1 MCKFCKLCKAI
12 LSSNCRGKEDG
23 MLFGERFEAK
33 ILVDDRSVREYVD
46 ADGTAWVRVCARRHS
61 CSPLSLRTP

>member
-1 MCKFCKLCKAI
+1 
-12 LSSNCRGKEDG
+12 

-46 ADGTAWVRVCARRHS
+46 ADGTAWVRVCARRLS
-61 CSPLSLRTP
+61 CSSLSLRTP

>member
-1 MCKFCKLCKAI
+1 
-12 LSSNCRGKEDG
+12 

-33 ILVDDRSVREYVD
+33 ILVDDRPVREYVD
-46 ADGTAWVRVCARRHS
+46 ADGTAWVCVRARRHS